1 MDVARVLMLDS
12 APDVHEARCQA
23 LVVAAQ
29 QRAERVDDGVL
40 AALVDEP
47 QLAESAAALAIYVLA
62 ATDVERA
69 ALPED
74 AESIVMDVALL
85 ALAAERRPSLLFTG
99 APGDSLSDG
108 RLGLAA
114 RGEWTSAGTGLVGF
128 IAALR
133 DALAQFPGWP
143 AGCSAFSGALSN
155 TLEGVAQDRRL
166 GALGPTVAFL
176 DSAEIAGVDM
186 IALAA
191 AIVLGDR
198 TSMLHP
204 TESELATR
212 LGSAV
217 VGRARDVLA
226 FASGEGPLR
235 PDELIA
241 RRFAVPSDVI
251 RLSRPDVERCLRAI
265 FAMELLDF
273 ADLLLSL
280 EAREPLRRVLPRTVH
295 GMLQLAGGSERL
307 SLPDIKKDAIMAELR
322 AVAKLDG
329 QISSDERALL
339 RGMDAHLHAF
349 GDLLL
354 RVEEDRVL
362 DFEEFRQ
369 LRSTRQHILD
379 DLMRIALAD
388 DVITDDERGLL
399 VRVLELLPTLRPDS
413 T

>member
-12 APDVHEARCQA
+12 APDVHDARA
-23 LVVAAQ
+23 DGLVVAAQ
-29 QRAERVDDGVL
+29 QRAENVDDGVL

-47 QLAESAAALAIYVLA
+47 RLAESAAALAIYVLE
-62 ATDVERA
+62 ATGVPTTE
-69 ALPED
+69 LPAD
-74 AESIVMDVALL
+74 APGIVMDVALV
-85 ALAAERRPSLLFTG
+85 ALAADRRPSLLFTG

-114 RGEWTSAGTGLVGF
+114 RGEWSSAGLGLVGF

-143 AGCSAFSGALSN
+143 AGCSAFSGALGN

-166 GALGPTVAFL
+166 GALGPTVAVR
-176 DSAEIAGVDM
+176 DAAEVAGVDM
-186 IALAA
+186 VALAS

-198 TSMLHP
+198 TTMLHP
-204 TESELATR
+204 TESELACR

-226 FASGEGPLR
+226 FAGGEGPLR
-235 PDELIA
+235 PEELVA
-241 RRFAVPSDVI
+241 RRFAVPTDVI

-273 ADLLLSL
+273 VDLLCSL
-280 EAREPLRRVLPRTVH
+280 DAREPLRKTLARTVH
-295 GMLQLAGGSERL
+295 GMLQLAGGVDRL
-307 SLPDIKKDAIMAELR
+307 ALADVQKDAIMSELR

-329 QISSDERALL
+329 RITSDERALL

-349 GDLLL
+349 GDLLA

-369 LRSTRQHILD
+369 LRSTRQLILD
-379 DLMRIALAD
+379 DLLRIALAD
-388 DVITDDERGLL
+388 DVITDDERSLL
-399 VRVLELLPTLRPDS
+399 VRVLELLPTLRPDAR
-413 T
+413 